1 MVQQIYHQI
10 QFKHKLVQLA
20 FLDPSTVKV
29 LKDLNQEERADKS
42 KNRLSIVPGWIQKSR
57 VCWALVFLI
66 LVESTRFKTRM
77 LFPRISI
84 IIKMPIKLLLI
95 QIIKLKQMIP
105 RLGRHQARVR
115 APIFKILLPKLILLV
130 LHHLSRLQDMLE
142 QILIMHNL
150 E

>member
-42 KNRLSIVPGWIQKSR
+42 KNRLSKVQEWIQKSR
-57 VCWALVFLI
+57 VCWALVFLT

-95 QIIKLKQMIP
+95 QIIKLKQMIQ

-115 APIFKILLPKLILLV
+115 ALIFKILLPKLILLV
-130 LHHLSRLQDMLE
+130 PLHLSRLQDTLE
-142 QILIMHNL
+142 RILIMHNL